1 MQSTD
6 DSEPSRCACR
16 AERSP
21 QSGCLP
27 QSPAAARLALT
38 WHARR
43 SAAEAGASCEPAATA
58 LAAAAA
64 AAQAAAVE
72 EARRELARRLT
83 LCTALPPHPSLLS
96 AQKPTHSP
104 GAGCRPGDS
113 GEDSSAGFSTEGLEG
128 LSDGGSVLPRSAL
141 SPRAARHPAARRRAE
156 ADAERGA
163 AATTASKQRQLLQL
177 QRRRKRELEKL
188 LTHGTPAEADA
199 ARLELPAVQAALSR
213 RARRRVARRIA
224 PAHIPGCFQ
233 TKECAV
239 DILTSGALLRNGT
252 GCTTTCSAAKRRPP

>member
-16 AERSP
+16 VERSP
-21 QSGCLP
+21 QSGFLP
-27 QSPAAARLALT
+27 QSPAALLVLT

-64 AAQAAAVE
+64 AAQAAAVD
-72 EARRELARRLT
+72 EARRELARRMA
-83 LCTALPPHPSLLS
+83 LCSMLPPHPS
-96 AQKPTHSP
+96 QHKP
-104 GAGCRPGDS
+104 APGDAGDDSTS
-113 GEDSSAGFSTEGLEG
+113 GGFSTEG

-163 AATTASKQRQLLQL
+163 AAATASKQR
-177 QRRRKRELEKL
+177 
-188 LTHGTPAEADA
+188 
-199 ARLELPAVQAALSR
+199 
-213 RARRRVARRIA
+213 RV
-224 PAHIPGCFQ
+224 PC
-233 TKECAV
+233 
-239 DILTSGALLRNGT
+239 
-252 GCTTTCSAAKRRPP
+252 